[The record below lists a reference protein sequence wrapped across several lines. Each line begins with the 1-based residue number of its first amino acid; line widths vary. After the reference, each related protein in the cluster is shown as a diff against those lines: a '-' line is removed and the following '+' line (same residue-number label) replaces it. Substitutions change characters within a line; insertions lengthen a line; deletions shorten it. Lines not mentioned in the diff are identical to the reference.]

1 MFSRFSE
8 EAQKVLLNAKKEMQ
22 ELKHPYVGT
31 EHLLLSLIS
40 IQKDIG
46 KKMAEY
52 GVTYQKF
59 KTKLVEVVGVGTEDN
74 SWFLYTPLL
83 KRVLETAILISK
95 ESGNGEVGCDQLL
108 FSILEEGEGIAV
120 RI

>member
-59 KTKLVEVVGVGTEDN
+59 KNKLK
-74 SWFLYTPLL
+74 WWCR
-83 KRVLETAILISK
+83 K
-95 ESGNGEVGCDQLL
+95 
-108 FSILEEGEGIAV
+108 
-120 RI
+120 